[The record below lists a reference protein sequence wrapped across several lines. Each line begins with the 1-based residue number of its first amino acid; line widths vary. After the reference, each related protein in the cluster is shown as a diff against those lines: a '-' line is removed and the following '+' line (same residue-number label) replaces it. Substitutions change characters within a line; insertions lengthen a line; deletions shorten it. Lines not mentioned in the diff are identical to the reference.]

1 MNKRNKKLVPAI
13 FLIAFGIFILI
24 VCFTV
29 APKFEEYQEAQLKN
43 SKINV
48 DRENLE
54 DQITKI
60 KAEQEQEDIKM
71 QSLKTVY
78 KSEIESSSDNLGM
91 FGNMF
96 DEIIKLAQNNSLLI
110 RSIEYDMRP
119 ETDPI
124 YMDNSD
130 SYNVCELK
138 FFFVGTYS
146 QLGSF
151 LTDINNRFQYLVYV
165 SNLNVTAFASNT
177 DYLLINTSITLYS
190 KKPESETAANKNTR
204 ARKKPTQA

>member
-1 MNKRNKKLVPAI
+1 MNKKNKQLVPAI
-13 FLIAFGIFILI
+13 FALSILI
-24 VCFTV
+24 FALIVFFTLG
-29 APKFEEYQEAQLKN
+29 PKFEEYNEAQIKN
-43 SKINV
+43 TKINV

-54 DQITKI
+54 DQVSKI

-91 FGNMF
+91 FGSMF
-96 DEIIKLAQNNSLLI
+96 DEIIKLAQNNSLRI

-119 ETDPI
+119 ASDPI
-124 YMDNSD
+124 YTENED

-151 LTDINNRFQYLVYV
+151 LADINNRFQYLVYL
-165 SNLNVTAFASNT
+165 SKLDVTAFASNT
-177 DYLLINTSITLYS
+177 DYLLISSSITLYS
-190 KKPESETAANKNTR
+190 KKSDSEISANKNTR
-204 ARKKPTQA
+204 ARKNSTQE

>member
-1 MNKRNKKLVPAI
+1 MNKRNKKLVPAV
-13 FLIAFGIFILI
+13 FALSTLIFILI
-24 VCFTV
+24 VFFTIN
-29 APKFEEYQEAQLKN
+29 PKFEEYQEAQIKN

-78 KSEIESSSDNLGM
+78 KSEIESSNDNLGM
-91 FGNMF
+91 FGSMF
-96 DEIIKLAQNNSLLI
+96 DDIIKLAQNNSLLI

-124 YMDNSD
+124 YAENSD

-146 QLGSF
+146 QLGAF
-151 LTDINNRFQYLVYV
+151 LADINNRFQYLVYV
-165 SNLNVTAFASNT
+165 SKLDVTAFASNT
-177 DYLLINTSITLYS
+177 DYLLINSSITLYS
-190 KKPESETAANKNTR
+190 KKPDSEAAANKNSR
-204 ARKKPTQA
+204 ARKKQPL